1 MIEGPPGSG
10 KTTIAKAFI
19 DKQHN
24 KNGIYLCWNNLLM
37 HYTKT
42 LLNE

>member
-24 KNGIYLCWNNLLM
+24 KNGIYLVL
-37 HYTKT
+37 
-42 LLNE
+42 E